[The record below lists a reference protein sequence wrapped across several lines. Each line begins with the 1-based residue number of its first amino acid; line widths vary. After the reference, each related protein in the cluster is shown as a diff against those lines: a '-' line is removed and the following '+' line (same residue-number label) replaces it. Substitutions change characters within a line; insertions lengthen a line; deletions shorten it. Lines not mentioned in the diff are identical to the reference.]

1 MVNLCNPQ
9 HLTAG
14 IVIVRSVLRESA
26 CQWRSTHR
34 AECASPP
41 DQRRRPDRFRWHI
54 CILVEV
60 VAAHLEQIR
69 HAAQLFQVQMQTIPI
84 QSHLTDIGTQTT
96 DAHAQHLFIDT
107 IFLSFCGSQ
116 DDDLIPFFSHR
127 ASPVLVEI
135 RI

>member
-1 MVNLCNPQ
+1 MEINEPNAQVLQ
-9 HLTAG
+9 ISGVDLTAFVG
-14 IVIVRSVLRESA
+14 
-26 CQWRSTHR
+26 T
-34 AECASPP
+34 
-41 DQRRRPDRFRWHI
+41 FG
-54 CILVEV
+54 ILVEV

-69 HAAQLFQVQMQTIPI
+69 HAAQLFQVQMQTIHI

-127 ASPVLVEI
+127 ASPSLS
-135 RI
+135 R